1 MQMTRFHIKI
11 HSEEVSLKQE
21 LFDPIKSIL
30 RVILL
35 DFHIGLM
42 ISYSTLKITAVI
54 MTAAKVAFGMYAQNS
69 IKNLKD

>member
-1 MQMTRFHIKI
+1 MTRFHIKI
-11 HSEEVSLKQE
+11 HSEKVSLKQE

-30 RVILL
+30 IVILL